1 MPTYRVTDPNTGRT
15 VKLEGDA
22 PPTEQE
28 LDDIFKQLGSAPAA
42 DTGVAAPATAAPV
55 PADPSIFDTITDVGK
70 GVVKGAVSS
79 VWGPARLIAELSDT
93 MAAKTFGRPGIMSQ
107 PPPSVEPT
115 GVLAPFTAQIN
126 RVVGDPTALDAKNK
140 AQLAGKGLELISEIV
155 AANPSLVR
163 KVGSL
168 VKKAPAEVAPGL
180 GTRTSTA
187 ALPREPVPAAGG
199 FSPPSGTGVMPGPA
213 PRPILPEAVT
223 TGTGAAPRGPIP
235 EAGGFSLPQR
245 PATVPNP
252 MAART
257 GTGGVPLG
265 AAETGG
271 FGPRTTTGSGGW
283 SMTVP
288 AAEKAAA
295 PVAAAE
301 APAAASGM
309 SDLEKTL
316 RASLADRLAKSAS
329 TTQTV
334 EAVTKHVDEVA
345 STVSPA
351 AAADAIEKA
360 VPQTVKQMVT
370 DIRRMFGSER
380 GGSMIYG
387 DSMGRSA
394 AASSV
399 ERIAGGPSRVPLVK
413 EVAQLDSEFARR
425 IADPRGA
432 ADPRLLGQIGGAVAG
447 GAAGAAEGDTTEEKV
462 VYGLL
467 GAGAGALAVP
477 LITHLATGNLRV
489 PKAAQSAIYGAILS
503 SPTSVAKAW
512 LGAVGGTVA
521 AATEKIAAGDVS
533 SGARILRTFMSS
545 GSVKTFM
552 QAIAK
557 GDVEA
562 SMTADAPDLVS
573 KTIGRV
579 FSAGDAVAR
588 RAMAAGGIGAEE
600 ASRYTLSGMPTTK
613 IGQDTLAF
621 LNKWFEVRL
630 FTSMFPRVGTQIL
643 ERGIE
648 RSPLGMLPIPGIN
661 EGLSMGAKAARAGAG
676 TAAGAVA
683 YAYQDQLPDW
693 SKPYVAALSGVY
705 ALPVGMGF
713 AAGKAAELGKSGED
727 QILAGV
733 QNFMGNLPFPQYGS
747 FEAAR
752 QLGSGAS
759 FIPNIVRDA
768 AVAMDPYERDT
779 SGGFFDRSKAKLPG
793 LREQL
798 PVRGRRVNIAG
809 DPIADRSTPFRRV
822 MNPAPT
828 QNEPF
833 AGIPENVA
841 SEVRRLGIE
850 LNPPSYEKT
859 AKLGNKE
866 VAIPPD
872 AAERLQKQRREFVV
886 PAIEKLL
893 ASASYQAAPDDV
905 KKRRLEAT
913 INQAEERGSAKAR
926 ALLSQ
931 VLRSAP
937 NAKQR

>member
-42 DTGVAAPATAAPV
+42 DAGVAAPAAAASV
-55 PADPSIFDTITDVGK
+55 PATSPLLAYNGITGSIVPKETQLRAASALAGSEQAPLNPEVSRLPLLGPILDLARTLREAGPDV
-70 GVVKGAVSS
+70 
-79 VWGPARLIAELSDT
+79 ARNL
-93 MAAKTFGRPGIMSQ
+93 
-107 PPPSVEPT
+107 
-115 GVLAPFTAQIN
+115 
-126 RVVGDPTALDAKNK
+126 VGDPLHPFQNALPTIRGMAAGSAEGLMDLASPLNIALQALPYLRGAMRGKPAVPNP
-140 AQLAGKGLELISEIV
+140 LAG
-155 AANPSLVR
+155 
-163 KVGSL
+163 
-168 VKKAPAEVAPGL
+168 
-180 GTRTSTA
+180 RTGTA
-187 ALPREPVPAAGG
+187 AVPMEPVPAAGG
-199 FSPPSGTGVMPGPA
+199 FSPPSRTGSMPGPA
-213 PRPILPEAVT
+213 PRPILPETVA

-235 EAGGFSLPQR
+235 
-245 PATVPNP
+245 
-252 MAART
+252 
-257 GTGGVPLG
+257 
-265 AAETGG
+265 ETGG

-283 SMTVP
+283 SMTAP
-288 AAEKAAA
+288 AVEKAAA

-316 RASLADRLAKSAS
+316 RASLADRLAKSS
-329 TTQTV
+329 TTTQTV
-334 EAVTKHVDEVA
+334 EAVTKHVDDVA

-351 AAADAIEKA
+351 AAADAMEA
-360 VPQTVKQMVT
+360 TVPQTVKQMVT
-370 DIRRMFGSER
+370 DMRRMFGSEKA
-380 GGSMIYG
+380 GSMIFG
-387 DSMGRSA
+387 ESAGRSA

-399 ERIAGGPSRVPLVK
+399 ERIAGGPSRVPLAK

-477 LITHLATGNLRV
+477 LMTHLATGNLRV
-489 PKAAQSAIYGAILS
+489 PKEAQSAIYGAILS

-562 SMTADAPDLVS
+562 TMTADAPDLVS

-588 RAMAAGGIGAEE
+588 RAMAAGGIGAED
-600 ASRYTLSGMPTTK
+600 AARYTLSGTPTTPM
-613 IGQDTLAF
+613 GQDL
-621 LNKWFEVRL
+621 LRVMNKYFELRL
-630 FTSMFPRVGTQIL
+630 FTSMFPRVGMQIV

-676 TAAGAVA
+676 AAAGAAA
-683 YAYQDQLPDW
+683 YAFEDQLPDW

-705 ALPVGMGF
+705 ALPVGMGL
-713 AAGKAAELGKSGED
+713 AAGAAADKGKSGED
-727 QILAGV
+727 QLMAGV
-733 QNFMGNLPFPQYGS
+733 QNFAGNLPFPQYGPTES
-747 FEAAR
+747 IR
-752 QLGSGAS
+752 QLISGAS
-759 FIPNIVRDA
+759 FIPNIARDA

-779 SGGFFDRSKAKLPG
+779 SGSLFDRSKAKLPG

-798 PVRGRRVNIAG
+798 PVRGRRVNVAG

-833 AGIPENVA
+833 AGIPETVA
-841 SEVRRLGIE
+841 NEVRRLGIE

-872 AAERLQKQRREFVV
+872 AAERLQKQRREFLV
-886 PAIEKLL
+886 PAVEKLL